1 MNIASVK
8 ISPVNMEDRKKLGIR
23 AGDTI
28 RVWQKIQEKDKT
40 RLQVFE
46 GLVLAAKHGSEPG
59 ATFTV
64 RRVASGVGMEKIF
77 PLYSPMIDKIEII
90 KRSKVRRSK
99 LYYIREKAAKEIK
112 RQMRHITMVNLS
124 TSTQK
129 DDSEEVENQA
139 EDTTTVEGEE
149 TSEQTKENGVEKEN
163 KSETNGEVD
172 AEASKKE

>member
-1 MNIASVK
+1 MNMVGVK
-8 ISPVNMEDRKKLGIR
+8 SSPVNMEDRKKLGIR

-40 RLQVFE
+40 RLQAFE
-46 GLVLAAKHGSEPG
+46 GLVLATKHGSEPG

-112 RQMRHITMVNLS
+112 RQMRHMTMVNLS
-124 TSTQK
+124 TSSQK
-129 DDSEEVENQA
+129 DDEAEEEPA
-139 EDTTTVEGEE
+139 EDVVTNEDGEAP
-149 TSEQTKENGVEKEN
+149 EQTEENPKEKEDN
-163 KSETNGEVD
+163 PKTGGDTD
-172 AEASKKE
+172 AEADKKE

>member
-1 MNIASVK
+1 MNMVGVK

-40 RLQVFE
+40 RLQAFE
-46 GLVLAAKHGSEPG
+46 GLVLATKHGSEPG

-112 RQMRHITMVNLS
+112 RQMRHMTMVNLS
-124 TSTQK
+124 TSSQK
-129 DDSEEVENQA
+129 DDEAEEEPA
-139 EDTTTVEGEE
+139 EDVVTNEDGEAP
-149 TSEQTKENGVEKEN
+149 EQTEENPKEKEDN
-163 KSETNGEVD
+163 PKTGGDTD
-172 AEASKKE
+172 AEADKKE